1 MVALTKVTGEFGIDS
16 GGKTPAIKLTED
28 AGGAAR
34 DSGSVLQKDANVMVV
49 PNEAESTADEA
60 APNSSLNGVSNNDVS
75 KTAAVS
81 PKPLRSGLNVGMRAG
96 LSR

>member
-1 MVALTKVTGEFGIDS
+1 MVALTKVTDEFGIDS

-28 AGGAAR
+28 VGGSAR
-34 DSGSVLQKDANVMVV
+34 DSGSDLQKDANVIVV
-49 PNEAESTADEA
+49 PNEAGSTAGGA
-60 APNSSLNGVSNNDVS
+60 APNSSLNGVSNNGVS
-75 KTAAVS
+75 ETAAVS